1 MCSGGAIRVERSCRL
16 HPVSLHETDVQIA
29 EVALADYGGRARIA
43 MLDSL
48 PDGTPGPWLY
58 DLLRKYPNRPSKG
71 LRPTLFLATCEAF
84 GGSAESA
91 MGVAVAIE
99 LLHNAFLVHDDIVDG
114 SLQRR
119 GSSTLHQSEGLGLAL
134 NAGDALGALAQRQLR
149 LAVDNLSSGVAMK
162 VVDEFDTMLMRT
174 AEGQA
179 TELGWCRDGV
189 HDVGPDD
196 YLDLIMHKTCWYTTI
211 HPLRVGALIGAAAGT
226 GDVEADLDAMI
237 RFGFYLGAV
246 FQIRDDILN
255 LTGDDRYGKEIGG
268 DLLEGKRTLMLI
280 HLRQNAQRADGEFVS
295 EFLAGDRDARS
306 VKDAEQVRALMD
318 TYGSIEFA
326 QQYASG
332 VASQAADAFE
342 QAFSSVLGKGPNPG
356 ATAVRAMI
364 AYMHG
369 RLA

>member
-1 MCSGGAIRVERSCRL
+1 
-16 HPVSLHETDVQIA
+16 
-29 EVALADYGGRARIA
+29 
-43 MLDSL
+43 MLDAL
-48 PDGTPGPWLY
+48 PEGSPGPWLY
-58 DLLRKYPNRPSKG
+58 DLLRRYPSRPGKG

-84 GGSAESA
+84 GGSAASA

-119 GSSTLHQSEGLGLAL
+119 GSPTLHEDVGLGLAL

-149 LAVDNLSSGVAMK
+149 LSIDDLSGSVAAQ
-162 VVDEFDTMLMRT
+162 VLEEFETMLMRT

-179 TELGWCRDGV
+179 TELGWCRDNV
-189 HDVGPDD
+189 DDVGPED

-211 HPLRVGALIGAAAGT
+211 HPLRVGALIGAAAAPNGPT
-226 GDVEADLDAMI
+226 PDLDAMI
-237 RFGFYLGAV
+237 RFGFLLGAS

-280 HLRQNAQRADGEFVS
+280 HLRQNARGADSGVVS
-295 EFLAGDRDARS
+295 DFLARDRERRS
-306 VKDAEQVRALMD
+306 VDDTHRIRALMEQ
-318 TYGSIEFA
+318 YGSISFAQEFA
-326 QQYASG
+326 DG
-332 VASQAADAFE
+332 VATQAITAFE
-342 QAFSSVLGKGPNPG
+342 TAFAPALTPEPNEG
-356 ATAVRAMI
+356 AIAVRSMI

-369 RLA
+369 RLT

>member
-1 MCSGGAIRVERSCRL
+1 MTATVDE
-16 HPVSLHETDVQIA
+16 V
-29 EVALADYGGRARIA
+29 EVAEAALDDYGGRARSA
-43 MLDSL
+43 MLDAL
-48 PDGTPGPWLY
+48 PDGSPGPWLY
-58 DLLRKYPNRPSKG
+58 DLLRNYPRRPGKG

-99 LLHNAFLVHDDIVDG
+99 LLHNSFLVHDDIVDG
-114 SLQRR
+114 SLRRR
-119 GSSTLHQSEGLGLAL
+119 GSPTLHEEVGLGLAL

-149 LAVDNLSSGVAMK
+149 LAVDHLPARVASQ
-162 VVDEFDTMLMRT
+162 VLEEFETMLMRT

-189 HDVGPDD
+189 RDVGPED

-211 HPLRVGALIGAAAGT
+211 HPLRVGALIGAASGLDGPAP
-226 GDVEADLDAMI
+226 DLDAMI
-237 RFGFYLGAV
+237 RFGFHLGAA

-280 HLRQNAQRADGEFVS
+280 HLHQQARGPDVEVVS
-295 EFLAGDRDARS
+295 RFLARDRASRTVTDARRI
-306 VKDAEQVRALMD
+306 RALMD
-318 TYGSIEFA
+318 RYGSIEFA
-326 QQYASG
+326 RDFATG
-332 VASQAADAFE
+332 IAAQAGAAYDAAFAPVLGEEPNAGADA
-342 QAFSSVLGKGPNPG
+342 
-356 ATAVRAMI
+356 VRSMI

-369 RLA
+369 RDL

>member
-1 MCSGGAIRVERSCRL
+1 MSSLPTEVE
-16 HPVSLHETDVQIA
+16 IA
-29 EVALADYGGRARIA
+29 EAALSDYGGRARAA

-48 PDGTPGPWLY
+48 PDGSPGPWLY
-58 DLLRKYPNRPSKG
+58 DLLRQYPNRPGKG

-119 GSSTLHQSEGLGLAL
+119 GSPTLHEDAGLGLAL

-149 LAVDNLSSGVAMK
+149 LSVDSLSGRVAGQ
-162 VVDEFDTMLMRT
+162 VLEEFDTMLMRT

-189 HDVGPDD
+189 QDVGPED
-196 YLDLIMHKTCWYTTI
+196 YLELIMLKTCWYTTI
-211 HPLRVGALIGAAAGT
+211 HPLRVGALIGAAT
-226 GDVEADLDAMI
+226 GFDDVAPDLDAMI
-237 RFGFYLGAV
+237 RFGFHLGAA
-246 FQIRDDILN
+246 FQIRDDFLN

-280 HLRQNAQRADGEFVS
+280 HLRQHARAGDAELVA
-295 EFLAGDRDARS
+295 EFLDGDRRTRS
-306 VKDAEQVRALMD
+306 VEDAARVRALMD
-318 TYGSIEFA
+318 RYGSIAFA
-326 QQYASG
+326 EAYASG
-332 VASQAADAFE
+332 VAQQATTAFE
-342 QAFSSVLGKGPNPG
+342 SAFSAALGRGHNPG
-356 ATAVRAMI
+356 VAAVRSMI
-364 AYMHG
+364 TYMHG
-369 RLA
+369 RSA

>member
-1 MCSGGAIRVERSCRL
+1 MTAHTGDVE
-16 HPVSLHETDVQIA
+16 TA
-29 EVALADYGGRARIA
+29 EAALADYGGRARAA
-43 MLDSL
+43 MLDAL
-48 PDGTPGPWLY
+48 PDGSPGPWLY
-58 DLLRKYPNRPSKG
+58 DLLRSYPSRPGKA

-119 GSSTLHQSEGLGLAL
+119 GSPTLHEDAGLGLAL

-149 LAVDNLSSGVAMK
+149 LSIDSLSGRVASQ
-162 VVDEFDTMLMRT
+162 VLEEFETMLMRT

-189 HDVGPDD
+189 QDVGPED

-211 HPLRVGALIGAAAGT
+211 HPLRVGALIGAAVGVADGADGT
-226 GDVEADLDAMI
+226 QPDLDAMI
-237 RFGFYLGAV
+237 RFGFHLGAA

-280 HLRQNAQRADGEFVS
+280 HLWEHARGA
-295 EFLAGDRDARS
+295 DRDLVQRFLTAERATRSIEEARR
-306 VKDAEQVRALMD
+306 VRALMD
-318 TYGSIEFA
+318 RYGSIDFA
-326 QQYASG
+326 TAYATG
-332 VASQAADAFE
+332 VAAEATTAFE
-342 QAFSSVLGKGPNPG
+342 IAFAPALARDPNPG
-356 ATAVRAMI
+356 ADAVRSMI
-364 AYMHG
+364 TYMHG
-369 RLA
+369 RLS

>member
-1 MCSGGAIRVERSCRL
+1 VSVRAADVE
-16 HPVSLHETDVQIA
+16 TA
-29 EVALADYGGRARIA
+29 EAALADYGGRARTA
-43 MLDSL
+43 MLDAL

-58 DLLRKYPNRPSKG
+58 DLLRRYPSRPSKG

-84 GGSAESA
+84 GGSAEAA

-119 GSSTLHQSEGLGLAL
+119 GSPTLHEDAGLGLAL

-149 LAVDNLSSGVAMK
+149 LSVDHLSAGVASQ
-162 VVDEFDTMLMRT
+162 VLEEFETMLIRT

-189 HDVGPDD
+189 DDVEPED

-211 HPLRVGALIGAAAGT
+211 HPLRVGALIGASSSVDGPRP
-226 GDVEADLDAMI
+226 DLDAMI
-237 RFGFYLGAV
+237 RFGFHLGAA

-280 HLRQNAQRADGEFVS
+280 HLRQHARGEDAEVVA
-295 EFLAGDRDARS
+295 EFLAGDRTTRSVADARRIRS
-306 VKDAEQVRALMD
+306 LMD
-318 TYGSIEFA
+318 QYGSISFA
-326 QQYASG
+326 EAFATG
-332 VASQAADAFE
+332 VAE
-342 QAFSSVLGKGPNPG
+342 QATTSFEAAFAPTLTRGPNPG
-356 ATAVRAMI
+356 ATAVRSLI
-364 AYMHG
+364 TYMHG
-369 RLA
+369 RRS

>member
-1 MCSGGAIRVERSCRL
+1 MTTSAA
-16 HPVSLHETDVQIA
+16 DIA
-29 EVALADYGGRARIA
+29 VAEAALADYGGRARAA
-43 MLDSL
+43 MLDAL
-48 PDGTPGPWLY
+48 PDGSPGPWLY
-58 DLLRKYPNRPSKG
+58 DLVRSYPTRPSKA

-84 GGSAESA
+84 GGSASSA

-114 SLQRR
+114 SLRRR
-119 GSSTLHQSEGLGLAL
+119 GSPTLHESAGLGLAL

-149 LAVDNLSSGVAMK
+149 RSIDQLSARVASQ
-162 VVDEFDTMLMRT
+162 VLEEFETMLIRT

-189 HDVGPDD
+189 DDVGPED

-211 HPLRVGALIGAAAGT
+211 HPLRVGALIGSATSTDGPAPA
-226 GDVEADLDAMI
+226 LDAMI
-237 RFGFYLGAV
+237 RFGFHLGAA

-280 HLRQNAQRADGEFVS
+280 HLLQSAQGHDRRFVS
-295 EFLAGDRDARS
+295 EFLATDREGRS
-306 VKDAEQVRALMD
+306 LDDVDRVREMMD
-318 TYGSIEFA
+318 RHGSIAFA
-326 QQYASG
+326 QAYADG
-332 VASQAADAFE
+332 VAAQAMTAFE
-342 QAFSSVLGKGPNPG
+342 SAFAPTLDPEPSRG
-356 ATAVRAMI
+356 AAAVRSMI

-369 RLA
+369 RLT